1 MGSLQDMIERVE
13 GVGPLIEADAER
25 ISEQRR
31 LTPEVLDAL
40 RDIGVFRIARPSDHG
55 GLELTPLE
63 TIKVLAAISYH
74 DGSTGWVSMICC
86 DGEMYAGMCI
96 DQGVIDELYGEPD
109 QLTSGWMVPVG
120 RAERVEG
127 GFRVTGRW
135 SFGSGILH
143 ADRIVGGCMVTESG
157 AVQSRP
163 DGRPE
168 YEAFFLPTDQVTIH
182 DTWFTTGLTGTSS
195 NDYSVDD
202 VFVPANHR
210 FDFFSDD
217 VTRHPLSAYHGFV
230 FAKLCAVPLGLL
242 RRAVDEFIE
251 FAETKMLVPSF
262 QLAKTEYRVQFAL
275 GSAQA
280 DLDAAT
286 AYVDRVMTDL
296 WDAVT
301 NGGLPTYEQRTALAR
316 MNVWVAQTA
325 KAAIDRLCEEAG
337 TMASMRPNR
346 MERIRRDATMVTH
359 HVIGQQRVFATAG
372 QMAFGTE
379 GMFQPF

>member
-1 MGSLQDMIERVE
+1 MLERVA
-13 GVGPLIEADAER
+13 GIGPLIDADAER
-25 ISEQRR
+25 ISADRR

-40 RDIGVFRIARPSDHG
+40 REIGVFRIASPVERG

-63 TIKVLAAISYH
+63 TIEVLEAISYH

-86 DGEMYAGMCI
+86 DGEMYAGMCE
-96 DQGVIDELYGEPD
+96 DRGVIDELYPEPG
-109 QLTSGWMVPVG
+109 LMTSGWMVPAG
-120 RAERVEG
+120 RAERVDG

-143 ADRIVGGCMVTESG
+143 ADRIVGGCIVTENG
-157 AVQSRP
+157 EPQLRP
-163 DGRPE
+163 DGRLE
-168 YEAFFLPTDQVTIH
+168 YEAFFLPTDQVAIH
-182 DTWFTTGLTGTSS
+182 DTWFTTGLAGTSS

-210 FDFFSDD
+210 FDFFADD
-217 VTRHPLSAYHGFV
+217 LGRHPLSAYHGFV

-251 FAETKMLVPSF
+251 FASTKVSMPSF
-262 QLAKTEYRVQFAL
+262 QPVKSEYRVQFAL
-275 GSAQA
+275 GQAQA

-286 AYVDRVMTDL
+286 AYVGKVMTDL
-296 WDAVT
+296 WDAVCR
-301 NGGLPTYEQRTALAR
+301 GELPSPEERAALAR

-325 KAAIDRLCEEAG
+325 KASIDRLSEEAG
-337 TMASMRPNR
+337 TMASMRGNR
-346 MERIRRDATMVTH
+346 LERIRRDATMVTH
-359 HVIGQQRVFATAG
+359 HVIGQQRMYATAG
-372 QMAFGTE
+372 QLTFGIE